1 MTVSNVTQ
9 KSYIGE
15 SLSLRLDRETSV
27 NRQMDIVDAFL
38 GPVVSPQ
45 SGPPSL
51 YERLDREPSVSRQMD
66 IADAYHLNFLA

>member
-38 GPVVSPQ
+38 GPVVS
-45 SGPPSL
+45 
-51 YERLDREPSVSRQMD
+51 RQMD